1 MVTVTHS
8 YRNRAQILIF
18 MKLSIET
25 SILNHHC
32 SGWMAQVTTYA
43 YNVLFLIVALD
54 HGFLETSFTVAL
66 ICIKYSLN
74 FISLLTWINEIK
86 ITVM

>member
-8 YRNRAQILIF
+8 HRNRSQILIF
-18 MKLSIET
+18 MKLSIDT
-25 SILNHHC
+25 SL
-32 SGWMAQVTTYA
+32 TTFT
-43 YNVLFLIVALD
+43 NVLFLIVALD